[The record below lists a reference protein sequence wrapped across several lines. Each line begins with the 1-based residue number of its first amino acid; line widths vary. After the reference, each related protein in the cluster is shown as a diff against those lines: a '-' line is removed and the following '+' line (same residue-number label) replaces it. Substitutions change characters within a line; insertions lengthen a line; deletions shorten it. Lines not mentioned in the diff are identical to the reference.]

1 MFLLGPASGLQV
13 KSDSEKCFYMIQFF
27 LPVQHAG
34 AFPVL
39 HASKACEYILLCL
52 VTTFFWLLSADCWF
66 F

>member
-52 VTTFFWLLSADCWF
+52 VTTFF
-66 F
+66 